1 MRDHLSWGLLLVF
14 AGGPHCLWCPKS
26 RWSPPL
32 GASMALKINKNEQ
45 EMRKLQP
52 SEVRGV
58 VFTERVWMEQLI
70 AYFRS
75 LQKILKYYS
84 VAFRVTI

>member
-1 MRDHLSWGLLLVF
+1 
-14 AGGPHCLWCPKS
+14 
-26 RWSPPL
+26 
-32 GASMALKINKNEQ
+32 MALKINKNEQ